1 MKTKVEIEGF
11 EIEIEFENGVISVKA
26 EKDDEVIEEFT
37 IETEG
42 EVDSDEDSDEV
53 KGFDEFGEE
62 EDFGDEDMDSDD
74 EDSDDEDNEDL
85 DDVDDINIDDMD
97 SDDDEEEKK
106 GEAQLE
112 SFQSFINK
120 KRK

>member
-26 EKDDEVIEEFT
+26 EKDDEIIEEFT

-42 EVDSDEDSDEV
+42 EVDSDEDSDDV
-53 KGFDEFGEE
+53 KGFDEFGDEE
-62 EDFGDEDMDSDD
+62 EDFEGEEDLESGEDMDSDDMDSDD
-74 EDSDDEDNEDL
+74 EDL
-85 DDVDDINIDDMD
+85 DK
-97 SDDDEEEKK
+97 DEEK

>member
-37 IETEG
+37 IETEEG
-42 EVDSDEDSDEV
+42 QSDEEEGDDI
-53 KGFDEFGEE
+53 KGFDDFDE
-62 EDFGDEDMDSDD
+62 EDDFEGDDFEGDEDDFEQGQVQGQVQAQKED
-74 EDSDDEDNEDL
+74 E
-85 DDVDDINIDDMD
+85 V
-97 SDDDEEEKK
+97 
-106 GEAQLE
+106 QLE

-120 KRK
+120 SKKVRRK